1 MLALMK
7 KTLLFSLLLIPAL
20 ASAEIYQWTDKAGN
34 PAYGDHPPD
43 GVVATPVNIKPAQT
57 FTTPPMSES
66 AEAALTPDES
76 NAPEDEDQAGIVTY
90 TKLQIVSPKNDEPV
104 RSNGG
109 TLTIQMGSY
118 PELAAQSGDQFQVL
132 MDGQPV
138 MTTSVSTVVLQNVD
152 RGTHKLQ
159 VQIIDA
165 NGQVKKSSPAIEFH
179 MLRVAL
185 GGAP

>member
-7 KTLLFSLLLIPAL
+7 KTLLFSLLLVPAL
-20 ASAEIYQWTDKAGN
+20 VNAEIYQWIDSSGN
-34 PAYGDHPPD
+34 TAYGDHPPD
-43 GVVATPVNIKPAQT
+43 GVVATPLNVQPAQT

-66 AEAALTPDES
+66 AKDAVSPDE
-76 NAPEDEDQAGIVTY
+76 NEAPVDEDQAGPVKY
-90 TKLQIVSPKNDEPV
+90 TKLQIISPKDDEPV
-104 RSNGG
+104 RSNNGA
-109 TLTIQMGSY
+109 LTIQMGSY
-118 PELAAQSGDQFQVL
+118 PELAVKAGDQFQVV

-152 RGTHKLQ
+152 RGTHQLQ

-165 NGQVKKSSPAIEFH
+165 NGQVRKSSPAIKFH

>member
-20 ASAEIYQWTDKAGN
+20 ASAEIYQWIDSAGH

-43 GVVATPVNIKPAQT
+43 GVVATPMNVQPAQT
-57 FTTPPMSES
+57 FSTPPMSES
-66 AEAALTPDES
+66 AKAALTPDE
-76 NAPEDEDQAGIVTY
+76 NKAPEDEDQAGNVKY
-90 TKLQIVSPKNDEPV
+90 TKLQIISPKNDEPV

-118 PELAAQSGDQFQVL
+118 PELAVQSGDQFQVV

>member
-1 MLALMK
+1 MLAYMK

-20 ASAEIYQWTDKAGN
+20 ASAEIYQWIDSAGHT
-34 PAYGDHPPD
+34 AYGDHPPE
-43 GVVATPVNIKPAQT
+43 GVDATPMNVKPAQT
-57 FTTPPMSES
+57 FSTPPMSES
-66 AEAALTPDES
+66 AKAALTPDEKEKP
-76 NAPEDEDQAGIVTY
+76 ADEEQAGSVKY
-90 TKLQIVSPKNDEPV
+90 TKLQIISPKNDEPV
-104 RSNGG
+104 RSNAG
-109 TLTIQMGSY
+109 TLSIQMGSY
-118 PELAAQSGDQFQVL
+118 PELAAQSGDQFQVV
-132 MDGQPV
+132 MDGKPV

-165 NGQVKKSSPAIEFH
+165 NGQVKKSSPTIEFH

>member
-1 MLALMK
+1 
-7 KTLLFSLLLIPAL
+7 
-20 ASAEIYQWTDKAGN
+20 
-34 PAYGDHPPD
+34 
-43 GVVATPVNIKPAQT
+43 
-57 FTTPPMSES
+57 
-66 AEAALTPDES
+66 
-76 NAPEDEDQAGIVTY
+76 
-90 TKLQIVSPKNDEPV
+90 
-104 RSNGG
+104 
-109 TLTIQMGSY
+109 
-118 PELAAQSGDQFQVL
+118 

-165 NGQVKKSSPAIEFH
+165 NGQLKKSSPAIEFH